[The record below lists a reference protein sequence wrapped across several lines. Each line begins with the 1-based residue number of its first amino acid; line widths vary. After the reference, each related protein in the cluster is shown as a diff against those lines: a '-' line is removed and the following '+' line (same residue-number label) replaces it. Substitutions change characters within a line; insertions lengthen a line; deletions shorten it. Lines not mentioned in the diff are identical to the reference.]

1 MSKSSES
8 FKENYA
14 KLQEIAQKLANTE
27 DVDIDELVPMVDEAT
42 RAYQLCK
49 SRIEAVESALNKRL
63 EHDSESVK
71 EPNNAL
77 QASHSSSHDA

>member
-1 MSKSSES
+1 MSHTDNSPES

-14 KLQEIAQKLANTE
+14 KLQQIAQKLSHTE
-27 DVDIDELVPMVDEAT
+27 EVDIDELVPLVDEAT

-63 EHDSESVK
+63 ETEADDKAE
-71 EPNNAL
+71 
-77 QASHSSSHDA
+77 